1 MTEEVRI
8 TYKRKP
14 GAAPNYQK
22 ESDLP
27 ADECAYTAP
36 CNNCEFG
43 SWRATCTR
51 QRRLSA
57 RMAAPRFLNQSRR
70 IRTSSVRTLSAKSTQ
85 VTK

>member
-14 GAAPNYQK
+14 GAAPNYPK

-27 ADECAYTAP
+27 ADEVLTPRLATIAKH
-36 CNNCEFG
+36 G

-51 QRRLSA
+51 QRRLSV
-57 RMAAPRFLNQSRR
+57 RMEVPRFLSQSRR

>member
-14 GAAPNYQK
+14 GAGPNYPK

-27 ADECAYTAP
+27 ADEVLTPRLATIAK
-36 CNNCEFG
+36 FG
-43 SWRATCTR
+43 SWRAACTR
-51 QRRLSA
+51 QRRSSV
-57 RMAAPRFLNQSRR
+57 RMEAPRFPSQSRR
-70 IRTSSVRTLSAKSTQ
+70 IPTSSARPLSAKSTQ